1 MKKLISKI
9 LTILLIVP
17 ALFIFISCNT
27 LTSSDKENTED
38 NIETILPGEDL
49 ENNGH
54 EENNPSLDNDQDI
67 ETDQDAEA
75 PENPDDSNDTQ
86 EDESINED
94 QTETP
99 SEPEDKPSSIYN
111 ISFEMMS
118 LEELPIQEIF
128 NNPQEVFSVLP
139 EIALDSNDG
148 VLYYAETFSM
158 DRFAI
163 HFKNKDGLNITT
175 VEENGEMYLKFDI
188 FVQTFYLQSLS
199 ININNET
206 ITTDLT
212 TMDHIYNMDLCIY
225 KITYDLKITEDTK
238 ITLDLTNLM

>member
-38 NIETILPGEDL
+38 NIETILPGEDS
-49 ENNGH
+49 
-54 EENNPSLDNDQDI
+54 ENNPALDNDQDI
-67 ETDQDAEA
+67 ETDQDTEA
-75 PENPDDSNDTQ
+75 PEIPDDSDDTQ

-99 SEPEDKPSSIYN
+99 SEPEEKPSSIYN

-128 NNPQEVFSVLP
+128 NNPQEVSNVFP
-139 EIALDSNDG
+139 EITLDSNNG
-148 VLYYAETFSM
+148 ILYYAETFSM

-175 VEENGEMYLKFDI
+175 VEENGEMHLKFDI
-188 FVQTFYLQSLS
+188 FVQTFCLPSLS

-212 TMDHIYNMDLCIY
+212 TMDHIYNMASCIY